1 MDAVPETTP
10 VGDLRVA
17 LGGFADIHF
26 LRGFVNSVFFT
37 LFVQTWDAHGY
48 RNAVE
53 YLKQPKYRG
62 FLLGWLLFNLF
73 CSFGLFFVDS
83 ATIVSLVN
91 PFHATVIGP
100 AYFGYILWRCR
111 REGCS
116 YRESFRI
123 IGVSVLQCIVIFPI
137 VSVLLACCFL
147 VIDSIVLFLH
157 FPDSFLNW
165 PIYYGVLYG
174 PFSATY
180 ILTMREIRARRE
192 RGILPS

>member
-116 YRESFRI
+116 YREFLGNRFHRP
-123 IGVSVLQCIVIFPI
+123 VSAFPRFVFELAHLLRCALWAVLRHVY
-137 VSVLLACCFL
+137 SDDAGNTGKTRTRHLTFL
-147 VIDSIVLFLH
+147 K
-157 FPDSFLNW
+157 
-165 PIYYGVLYG
+165 
-174 PFSATY
+174 
-180 ILTMREIRARRE
+180 
-192 RGILPS
+192 RGF